1 MAVALNAVVVTTAYG
16 AIESVRRRSVNCI
29 VTQGDVGHT
38 TCCPL
43 DHFVFGPRPRG
54 TSEVV
59 RQVTKES
66 TMKVREAM
74 TGNVRLTN
82 PDRSIREAAQMMIDQ
97 DIGALPVGEDDRLV
111 GMITDRDIAVRA
123 VARGLGPD
131 TKIREVMSADV
142 LYCFEDEDL
151 DDATQNMGDVKV
163 RRLPVL
169 NRDKRLVGI
178 LSISD
183 LSRREDAEQI
193 GKAIADISAPGGAHS
208 QAH

>member
-1 MAVALNAVVVTTAYG
+1 
-16 AIESVRRRSVNCI
+16 
-29 VTQGDVGHT
+29 
-38 TCCPL
+38 
-43 DHFVFGPRPRG
+43 
-54 TSEVV
+54 
-59 RQVTKES
+59 
-66 TMKVREAM
+66 MKVREAM

-82 PDRSIREAAQMMIDQ
+82 PDRSIREAAQMMIEQ